1 MLLTIKVAYNSV
13 MWIDEQFIFRSYN
26 SSFDPFYFDLNSMDE
41 FRHEISATVKY
52 INRRGGAVVIGIK

>member
-41 FRHEISATVKY
+41 FQHEISATVKY